1 MRRIVARRLLGL
13 MFVGQGLAMGAA
25 AAQAAAPAPAL
36 AARLQRVADQQ
47 DIERLIADYSAFL
60 AAKDFDSYGKLFAHG
75 AFLGP
80 QGQVIASGSEQVAAL
95 VRKYLGGNSD
105 TTVRHLVTNTRI
117 DIAPDGNSAQAE
129 SFLTTIQAK
138 ASQPAQ
144 IFRIAIYKDRFK
156 KVAGAWV
163 FASRQEETAWVL
175 KERQAAGTPAPP
187 AEPANGKPAPQP
199 NNK

>member
-1 MRRIVARRLLGL
+1 MRHIFARRLLGL
-13 MFVGQGLAMGAA
+13 MFAGCCLHVGAA
-25 AAQAAAPAPAL
+25 AAHAATPAPASL

-80 QGQVIASGSEQVAAL
+80 QGQVIASGSEQVSAL
-95 VRKYLGGNSD
+95 VRKYLGGD
-105 TTVRHLVTNTRI
+105 PGTTVRHLVTNTRI

-138 ASQPAQ
+138 TGQPAE
-144 IFRIAIYKDRFK
+144 IFRIAVYKDRFK

-175 KERQAAGTPAPP
+175 KEREPVPP
-187 AEPANGKPAPQP
+187 AAPANGQPASKPAG
-199 NNK
+199 K